1 MTAPQRN
8 RGSGLR
14 VGFVGLGQMG
24 APMCA
29 CVARAGFPVTAFDLR
44 PEATAAAVAAGARAG
59 AGAAGC
65 AREADVLI
73 TMLPGPAEVED
84 VLLGAGGALAALPRG
99 AVAVDMGTGSGDVG
113 RRVLEAAR
121 PRGIGVLDAP
131 VADALRAPEGLLTIF
146 VGGEEADVARVRPV
160 LEAMGDPDR
169 ITHVGPHGAGATV
182 KLLVNLQW
190 FVHAA
195 AAAEALVVGAR
206 AGLDVE
212 TLHRALAT
220 GPSRSSFLEHEA
232 LEVLRGGGYG
242 ERFPLGLVARDLR
255 LTLDVMRGTG
265 IPVGL
270 SERTLELYEQARAA
284 FGDAAGEMAVV
295 QLYEQLAGARLRFGG
310 AAGDGR

>member
-1 MTAPQRN
+1 M
-8 RGSGLR
+8 SVR

-29 CVARAGFPVTAFDLR
+29 RVAGAGFDVTAFDLR
-44 PEATAAAVAAGARAG
+44 GEAVRAAVDAGARAG
-59 AGAAGC
+59 DGAAAC
-65 AREADVLI
+65 ARGADVLI
-73 TMLPGPAEVED
+73 TVLPGAAELED
-84 VLLGAGGALAALPRG
+84 VLLGAGGALAALGRG
-99 AVAVDMGTGSGDVG
+99 AVAVDMSTSSPDAG
-113 RRVLEAAR
+113 RRVRHAAE
-121 PRGIGVLDAP
+121 PRGIAVLDAP

-146 VGGEEADVARVRPV
+146 VGGDAADVERVRPV

-220 GPSRSSFLEHEA
+220 GPSRSSFLENEA
-232 LEVLRGGGYG
+232 LEVLRDGEYG

-284 FGDAAGEMAVV
+284 FGDAAGELAVV
-295 QLYEQLAGARLRFGG
+295 GLYEQLAGARLRFGG
-310 AAGDGR
+310 SAGDGR

>member
-1 MTAPQRN
+1 
-8 RGSGLR
+8 
-14 VGFVGLGQMG
+14 
-24 APMCA
+24 
-29 CVARAGFPVTAFDLR
+29 
-44 PEATAAAVAAGARAG
+44 VAAGARAG
-59 AGAAGC
+59 ADAAGC

-146 VGGEEADVARVRPV
+146 VGGDAADVARVRPV

-169 ITHVGPHGAGATV
+169 IIHVGPQGAGATV

-220 GPSRSSFLEHEA
+220 GPSRSSFLEHGAADRVVERDLHPLGELEA
-232 LEVLRGGGYG
+232 LDRAGDVADDLLGRGDLAEERRVHVELAPREAQDAVDGVLPGHVAARQ
-242 ERFPLGLVARDLR
+242 LG
-255 LTLDVMRGTG
+255 
-265 IPVGL
+265 I
-270 SERTLELYEQARAA
+270 
-284 FGDAAGEMAVV
+284 AAGAAVASV
-295 QLYEQLAGARLRFGG
+295 GRARRVRREVAGRTADVGHSDFLLRS
-310 AAGDGR
+310 R